1 MGFLVSPG
9 VEVKEIDLTDIIPAQ
24 STSIGGYT
32 GHFRWGPIGEIV
44 TISSEKE
51 LARIFGAPSTENAA
65 LERSFLE
72 AASFL
77 KYSNN
82 LKVVRANAT
91 GSLNAY
97 SSQGNDSP
105 ESAGFTISSITELE
119 TNQAALNAL
128 DAHIVARYAGV
139 LGNSLRVHVV
149 TEANYGDQPAS
160 VKNSLQFKPGT
171 TAWAEALT
179 GEENGTNSPETG
191 VKDELAIV
199 IVDNGGQF
207 SGVKGEILEVHEG
220 LSIARNAKNQFG
232 ESNYWADFVNTNSSL
247 IFGVKDTGTDVELT
261 AVSTAADTNL
271 TWLDT
276 DSNDDSPGVVSRDIY
291 VDLGGGA
298 DATSFTNDVVV
309 TALEL
314 FEDSETTD
322 VNFLFAFEDGA
333 GTTDTKI
340 KTIADQRRDVIGF
353 ISAPLS
359 VKDQTSDD
367 TKKDTITEYFDGI
380 NSSSYIVFDSGP
392 AYVYNKYR
400 DAFAFIQLHGH
411 IAGLCAATDDLTDP
425 WFSPAGLNRGQLRG
439 ITRLAYNPKK
449 ADRDEL
455 YQKRIN
461 PVVTLP
467 GQGTVLFGDK
477 TALTKPSA
485 FDRIN
490 VRRLFITIEKAIATA
505 SKFQLFELNDAFTRS
520 TFRNAIEPFLRDVQ
534 GRRGITDFRV
544 VCDDSNNTQ
553 EVIDGNRFVA
563 DIYIKPT
570 RSINYVTL
578 NFIATRTGASFEELI
593 GR

>member
-24 STSIGGYT
+24 STSIGGYA

-44 TISSEKE
+44 TVSSEKE
-51 LARIFGAPSTENAA
+51 LARIFGAPSTEDAT

-82 LKVVRANAT
+82 LKVVRANAST
-91 GSLNAY
+91 ALNAY
-97 SSQGNDSP
+97 SSQGDDSP
-105 ESAGFTISSITELE
+105 LDSPDLGIEFTISTVSELE
-119 TNQAALNAL
+119 TKQAALNAV
-128 DAHIVARYAGV
+128 DAHVVARYAGV
-139 LGNSLRVHVV
+139 LGNSLRVHIIDSD
-149 TEANYGDQPAS
+149 NYDSQPTSIKGA
-160 VKNSLQFKPGT
+160 LQFKPAT
-171 TAWAEALT
+171 SEWTEDLT
-179 GEENGTNSPETG
+179 GSTTVN
-191 VKDELAIV
+191 DEVSVV

-207 SGVKGEILEVHEG
+207 TGVKGEILEVHEG
-220 LSIARNAKNQFG
+220 LSVGRNAKNQFG
-232 ESNYWADFVNTNSSL
+232 ESNYWVDFVNTNSSL
-247 IFGVKDTGTDVELT
+247 IFGVKDTSTDPLLT
-261 AVSTAADTNL
+261 ADSTSSDTAIG
-271 TWLDT
+271 WLDGV
-276 DSNDDSPGVVSRDIY
+276 SVSSPEVGIY

-298 DATSFTNDVVV
+298 DATSFTNASVV

-314 FEDSETTD
+314 FEDSETVD
-322 VNFLFAFEDGA
+322 VNLLFAFEDSS

-340 KTIADQRRDVIGF
+340 KTIADARRDLVGF
-353 ISAPLS
+353 ISAPLA
-359 VKDQTSDD
+359 VKDLTSDSA
-367 TKKDTITEYFDGI
+367 KKSAITTHFDAI
-380 NSSSYIVFDSGP
+380 SSSSYIVFDSGP

-400 DAFAFIQLHGH
+400 DSFAFIQLHGH
-411 IAGLCAATDDLTDP
+411 VAGLCAATDDLADP

-544 VCDDSNNTQ
+544 VCDDTNNTA

-570 RSINYVTL
+570 RSINFVTL

>member
-24 STSIGGYT
+24 STSIGGYA
-32 GHFRWGPIGEIV
+32 GHFRWGPIGEVV
-44 TISSEKE
+44 TVSSEKE
-51 LARIFGAPSTENAA
+51 LARIFGAPSSEDAT

-72 AASFL
+72 AAAFL

-82 LKVVRANAT
+82 LKVVRANAAT
-91 GSLNAY
+91 ALNSY
-97 SSQGNDSP
+97 SSHGDDSP
-105 ESAGFTISSITELE
+105 ESAGFTISTVTELE
-119 TNQAALNAL
+119 SNQAALNTL
-128 DAHIVARYAGV
+128 GAHVVARYAGV

-149 TEANYGDQPAS
+149 NEENYDSQPAS
-160 VKNSLQFKPGT
+160 VRGSLQFKPGT
-171 TAWAEALT
+171 SDFALDLT
-179 GEENGTNSPETG
+179 GGTAIN
-191 VKDELAIV
+191 DEV
-199 IVDNGGQF
+199 SVVVVDNGGLF

-247 IFGVKDTGTDVELT
+247 IFGVKDTSTDPEIT
-261 AVSTAADTNL
+261 SVSTDLGAIS
-271 TWLDT
+271 WLG
-276 DSNDDSPGVVSRDIY
+276 DDSPGETY
-291 VDLGGGA
+291 VELAGGA
-298 DATSFTNDVVV
+298 DASTYTNATVV

-314 FEDSETTD
+314 LEDSETVE
-322 VNFLFAFEDGA
+322 VNLLFAFEDSG
-333 GTTDTKI
+333 GETDAKI
-340 KTIADQRRDVIGF
+340 KTIADSRKDLVGF
-353 ISAPLS
+353 ISAPLAI
-359 VKDQTSDD
+359 KDLTSDSS
-367 TKKDTITEYFDGI
+367 KKTSITTHFDAI
-380 NSSSYIVFDSGP
+380 SSSSYIVFDSTP

-411 IAGLCAATDDLTDP
+411 IAGLCAATDDAADT

-439 ITRLAYNPKK
+439 VTRLAYNPKK

-505 SKFQLFELNDAFTRS
+505 SKFQLFELNDTFTRS

-544 VCDDSNNTQ
+544 VCDETNNGSA
-553 EVIDGNRFVA
+553 VVDANRFVA
-563 DIYIKPT
+563 DIFIKPT
-570 RSINYVTL
+570 RSINFVTL
-578 NFIATRTGASFEELI
+578 NFVATRTGISFEELI

>member
-24 STSIGGYT
+24 STSIGGYA
-32 GHFRWGPIGEIV
+32 GHFRWGPIGEVV
-44 TISSEKE
+44 TVSSEKE
-51 LARIFGAPSTENAA
+51 LARIFGAPSSEDAT

-72 AASFL
+72 AAAFL

-82 LKVVRANAT
+82 LKVVRANAAT
-91 GSLNAY
+91 ALNSY
-97 SSQGNDSP
+97 SSHGDDSP
-105 ESAGFTISSITELE
+105 ESAGFTISTVTELE
-119 TNQAALNAL
+119 SNQTALNTL
-128 DAHIVARYAGV
+128 GAHVVARYAGV

-149 TEANYGDQPAS
+149 NEENYDSQPAS
-160 VKNSLQFKPGT
+160 VRGSLQFKPGT
-171 TAWAEALT
+171 SDFALDLT
-179 GEENGTNSPETG
+179 GGTAIN
-191 VKDELAIV
+191 DEV
-199 IVDNGGQF
+199 SVVVVDNGGLF
-207 SGVKGEILEVHEG
+207 SGVQGEILEVHEG

-247 IFGVKDTGTDVELT
+247 IFGVKDTSTDPEIT
-261 AVSTAADTNL
+261 SVSTDLGAIS
-271 TWLDT
+271 WLG
-276 DSNDDSPGVVSRDIY
+276 DDSPGETY
-291 VDLGGGA
+291 VELAGGA
-298 DATSFTNDVVV
+298 DASTYTNATVV

-314 FEDSETTD
+314 LEDSETVE
-322 VNFLFAFEDGA
+322 VNLLFAFEDSG
-333 GTTDTKI
+333 GETDTKI
-340 KTIADQRRDVIGF
+340 KTIADSRKDLVGF
-353 ISAPLS
+353 ISAPLAI
-359 VKDQTSDD
+359 KDLTSDSS
-367 TKKDTITEYFDGI
+367 KKTSITTHFDAI
-380 NSSSYIVFDSGP
+380 SSSSYIVFDSTP

-411 IAGLCAATDDLTDP
+411 IAGLCAATDDAADT

-439 ITRLAYNPKK
+439 VTRLAYNPKK

-505 SKFQLFELNDAFTRS
+505 SKFQLFELNDTFTRS

-544 VCDDSNNTQ
+544 VCDETNNGSA
-553 EVIDGNRFVA
+553 VVDANRFVA
-563 DIYIKPT
+563 DIFIKPT
-570 RSINYVTL
+570 RSINFVTL
-578 NFIATRTGASFEELI
+578 NFVATRTGISFEELI

>member
-24 STSIGGYT
+24 STSIGGYA
-32 GHFRWGPIGEIV
+32 GHFRWGPIGEVV
-44 TISSEKE
+44 TVSSEKE
-51 LARIFGAPSTENAA
+51 LARIFGAPSSEDAT

-72 AASFL
+72 AAAFL

-82 LKVVRANAT
+82 LKVVRANAAT
-91 GSLNAY
+91 ALNSY
-97 SSQGNDSP
+97 SSHGDDSP
-105 ESAGFTISSITELE
+105 ESAGFTISTVTELE
-119 TNQAALNAL
+119 SNQAALNTL
-128 DAHIVARYAGV
+128 GAHVVARYAGV

-149 TEANYGDQPAS
+149 NEENYDSQPAS
-160 VKNSLQFKPGT
+160 VRGSLQFKPGT
-171 TAWAEALT
+171 SDFALDLT
-179 GEENGTNSPETG
+179 GGTVIN
-191 VKDELAIV
+191 DEV
-199 IVDNGGQF
+199 SVVVVDNGGLF

-247 IFGVKDTGTDVELT
+247 IFGVKDTSTDPEIT
-261 AVSTAADTNL
+261 SVSTDLGAIS
-271 TWLDT
+271 WLG
-276 DSNDDSPGVVSRDIY
+276 DDSPGETY
-291 VDLGGGA
+291 VELAGGA
-298 DATSFTNDVVV
+298 DASTYTNATVV

-314 FEDSETTD
+314 LEDSETVE
-322 VNFLFAFEDGA
+322 VNLLFAFEDSG
-333 GTTDTKI
+333 GETDAKI
-340 KTIADQRRDVIGF
+340 KTIADSRKDLVGF
-353 ISAPLS
+353 ISAPLA
-359 VKDQTSDD
+359 VKDLTSDSA
-367 TKKDTITEYFDGI
+367 KKSAITTHFDAI
-380 NSSSYIVFDSGP
+380 SSSSYIVFDSGP

-411 IAGLCAATDDLTDP
+411 IAGLCAATDDTNDP
-425 WFSPAGLNRGQLRG
+425 WFSPAGFNRGQLRG
-439 ITRLAYNPKK
+439 VTRLAYNPKK

-505 SKFQLFELNDAFTRS
+505 SKFQLFELNDTFTRS

-544 VCDDSNNTQ
+544 VCDETNNGSA
-553 EVIDGNRFVA
+553 VVDANRFVA
-563 DIYIKPT
+563 DIFIKPT
-570 RSINYVTL
+570 RSINFVTL
-578 NFIATRTGASFEELI
+578 NFVATRTGISFEELI

>member
-24 STSIGGYT
+24 STSIGGYA
-32 GHFRWGPIGEIV
+32 GHFRWGPIGEVV
-44 TISSEKE
+44 TVSSEKE
-51 LARIFGAPSTENAA
+51 LARIFGAPSSEDAT

-72 AASFL
+72 AAAFL

-82 LKVVRANAT
+82 LKVVRANAAT
-91 GSLNAY
+91 ALNSY
-97 SSQGNDSP
+97 SSHGDDSP
-105 ESAGFTISSITELE
+105 ESAGFTISTVTELE
-119 TNQAALNAL
+119 SNQAALNTL
-128 DAHIVARYAGV
+128 GAHVVARYAGV

-149 TEANYGDQPAS
+149 NEENYDSQPAS
-160 VKNSLQFKPGT
+160 VRGSLQFKPGT
-171 TAWAEALT
+171 SDFALDLT
-179 GEENGTNSPETG
+179 GGTAIN
-191 VKDELAIV
+191 DEV
-199 IVDNGGQF
+199 SVVVVDNGGLF
-207 SGVKGEILEVHEG
+207 SGVQGEILEVHEG

-247 IFGVKDTGTDVELT
+247 IFGVKDTSTDPEIT
-261 AVSTAADTNL
+261 SVSTDLGAIS
-271 TWLDT
+271 WLG
-276 DSNDDSPGVVSRDIY
+276 DDSPGETY
-291 VDLGGGA
+291 VELAGGA
-298 DATSFTNDVVV
+298 DASTYTNATVV

-314 FEDSETTD
+314 LEDSETVE
-322 VNFLFAFEDGA
+322 VNLLFAFEDSG
-333 GTTDTKI
+333 GETDAKI
-340 KTIADQRRDVIGF
+340 KTIADSRKDLVGF
-353 ISAPLS
+353 ISAPLA
-359 VKDQTSDD
+359 VKDLTSDSS
-367 TKKDTITEYFDGI
+367 KKTSITTHFDAI
-380 NSSSYIVFDSGP
+380 SSSSYIVFDSTP

-411 IAGLCAATDDLTDP
+411 IAGLCAATDDAADT

-439 ITRLAYNPKK
+439 VTRLAYNPKK

-505 SKFQLFELNDAFTRS
+505 SKFQLFELNDTFTRS

-544 VCDDSNNTQ
+544 VCDETNNGSA
-553 EVIDGNRFVA
+553 VVDANRFVA
-563 DIYIKPT
+563 DIFIKPT
-570 RSINYVTL
+570 RSINFVTL
-578 NFIATRTGASFEELI
+578 NFVATRTGISFEELI

>member
-24 STSIGGYT
+24 STSIGGYA
-32 GHFRWGPIGEIV
+32 GHFRWGPIGEVV
-44 TISSEKE
+44 TVSSEKE
-51 LARIFGAPSTENAA
+51 LARIFGAPSSEDAT

-72 AASFL
+72 AAAFL

-82 LKVVRANAT
+82 LKVVRANAAT
-91 GSLNAY
+91 ALNSY
-97 SSQGNDSP
+97 SSHGDDSP
-105 ESAGFTISSITELE
+105 ESAGFTISTVTELE
-119 TNQAALNAL
+119 SNQAALNTL
-128 DAHIVARYAGV
+128 GAHVVARYAGV

-149 TEANYGDQPAS
+149 NEENYDSQPAS
-160 VKNSLQFKPGT
+160 VRGSLQFKPGT
-171 TAWAEALT
+171 SDFALDLT
-179 GEENGTNSPETG
+179 GGTVIN
-191 VKDELAIV
+191 DEV
-199 IVDNGGQF
+199 SVVVVDNGGLF

-247 IFGVKDTGTDVELT
+247 IFGVKDTSTDPEIT
-261 AVSTAADTNL
+261 SVSTDLGAIS
-271 TWLDT
+271 WLG
-276 DSNDDSPGVVSRDIY
+276 DDSPGETY
-291 VDLGGGA
+291 VELAGGA
-298 DATSFTNDVVV
+298 DASTYTNATVV

-314 FEDSETTD
+314 LEDSETVE
-322 VNFLFAFEDGA
+322 VNLLFAFEDSG
-333 GTTDTKI
+333 GETDAKI
-340 KTIADQRRDVIGF
+340 KTIADSRKDLVGF
-353 ISAPLS
+353 ISAPLAI
-359 VKDQTSDD
+359 KDLTSDSS
-367 TKKDTITEYFDGI
+367 KKTSITTHFDAI
-380 NSSSYIVFDSGP
+380 SSSSYIVFDSTP

-411 IAGLCAATDDLTDP
+411 IAGLCAATDDAADT

-439 ITRLAYNPKK
+439 VTRLAYNPKK

-505 SKFQLFELNDAFTRS
+505 SKFQLFELNDTFTRS

-544 VCDDSNNTQ
+544 VCDETNNGSA
-553 EVIDGNRFVA
+553 VVDANRFVA
-563 DIYIKPT
+563 DIFIKPT
-570 RSINYVTL
+570 RSINFVTL
-578 NFIATRTGASFEELI
+578 NFVATRTGVSFEELI

>member
-24 STSIGGYT
+24 STSIGGYA
-32 GHFRWGPIGEIV
+32 GHFRWGPIGEVV
-44 TISSEKE
+44 TVSSEKE
-51 LARIFGAPSTENAA
+51 LARIFGAPSSEDAT

-72 AASFL
+72 AAAFL

-82 LKVVRANAT
+82 LKVVRANAAT
-91 GSLNAY
+91 ALNSY
-97 SSQGNDSP
+97 SSHGDDSP
-105 ESAGFTISSITELE
+105 ESAGFTISTVTELE
-119 TNQAALNAL
+119 SNQAALNTL
-128 DAHIVARYAGV
+128 GAHVVARYAGV

-149 TEANYGDQPAS
+149 NEENYDSQPAS
-160 VKNSLQFKPGT
+160 VRGSLQFKPGT
-171 TAWAEALT
+171 SDFALDLT
-179 GEENGTNSPETG
+179 GGTAIN
-191 VKDELAIV
+191 DEV
-199 IVDNGGQF
+199 SVVVVDNGGLF
-207 SGVKGEILEVHEG
+207 SGVQGEILEVHEG

-247 IFGVKDTGTDVELT
+247 IFGVKDTSTDPEIT
-261 AVSTAADTNL
+261 SVSTDLGAIS
-271 TWLDT
+271 WLG
-276 DSNDDSPGVVSRDIY
+276 DDSPGETY
-291 VDLGGGA
+291 VELAGGA
-298 DATSFTNDVVV
+298 DASTYTNATVV

-314 FEDSETTD
+314 LEDSETVE
-322 VNFLFAFEDGA
+322 VNLLFAFEDSG
-333 GTTDTKI
+333 GETDAKI
-340 KTIADQRRDVIGF
+340 KTIADSRKDLVGF
-353 ISAPLS
+353 ISAPLAI
-359 VKDQTSDD
+359 KDLTSDSS
-367 TKKDTITEYFDGI
+367 KKTSITTHFDAI
-380 NSSSYIVFDSGP
+380 SSSSYIVFDSGP

-411 IAGLCAATDDLTDP
+411 IAGLCAATDDTNDP
-425 WFSPAGLNRGQLRG
+425 WFSPAGFNRGQLRG
-439 ITRLAYNPKK
+439 VTRLAYNPKK

-505 SKFQLFELNDAFTRS
+505 SKFQLFELNDTFTRS

-544 VCDDSNNTQ
+544 VCDETNNGSA
-553 EVIDGNRFVA
+553 VVDANRFVA
-563 DIYIKPT
+563 DIFIKPT
-570 RSINYVTL
+570 RSINFVTL
-578 NFIATRTGASFEELI
+578 NFVATRTGISFEELI

>member
-24 STSIGGYT
+24 STSIGGYA
-32 GHFRWGPIGEIV
+32 GHFRWGPIGEVV
-44 TISSEKE
+44 TVSSEKE
-51 LARIFGAPSTENAA
+51 LARIFGAPSSEDAT

-72 AASFL
+72 AAAFL

-82 LKVVRANAT
+82 LKVVRANAAT
-91 GSLNAY
+91 ALNSY
-97 SSQGNDSP
+97 SSHGDDSP
-105 ESAGFTISSITELE
+105 ESAGFTISTVTELE
-119 TNQAALNAL
+119 SNQAALNTL
-128 DAHIVARYAGV
+128 GAHVVARYAGV

-149 TEANYGDQPAS
+149 NEENYDSQPAS
-160 VKNSLQFKPGT
+160 VRGSLQFKPGT
-171 TAWAEALT
+171 SDFALDLT
-179 GEENGTNSPETG
+179 GGTVIN
-191 VKDELAIV
+191 DEV
-199 IVDNGGQF
+199 SVVVVDNGGLF

-247 IFGVKDTGTDVELT
+247 IFGVKDTSTDPEIT
-261 AVSTAADTNL
+261 SVSTDLGAIS
-271 TWLDT
+271 WLG
-276 DSNDDSPGVVSRDIY
+276 DDSPGETY
-291 VDLGGGA
+291 VELAGGA
-298 DATSFTNDVVV
+298 DASTYTNATVV

-314 FEDSETTD
+314 LEDSETVE
-322 VNFLFAFEDGA
+322 VNLLFAFEDSG
-333 GTTDTKI
+333 GETDAKI
-340 KTIADQRRDVIGF
+340 KTIADSRKDLVGF
-353 ISAPLS
+353 ISAPLAI
-359 VKDQTSDD
+359 KDLTSDSS
-367 TKKDTITEYFDGI
+367 KKTSITTHFDAI
-380 NSSSYIVFDSGP
+380 SSSSYIVFDSTP

-411 IAGLCAATDDLTDP
+411 IAGLCAATDDAADT

-439 ITRLAYNPKK
+439 VTRLAYNPKK

-505 SKFQLFELNDAFTRS
+505 SKFQLFELNDTFTRS

-544 VCDDSNNTQ
+544 VCDETNNGSA
-553 EVIDGNRFVA
+553 VVDANRFVA
-563 DIYIKPT
+563 DIFIKPT
-570 RSINYVTL
+570 RSINFVTL
-578 NFIATRTGASFEELI
+578 NFVATRTGISFEELI

>member
-24 STSIGGYT
+24 STSIGGYA
-32 GHFRWGPIGEIV
+32 GHFRWGPIGEVV
-44 TISSEKE
+44 TVSSEKE
-51 LARIFGAPSTENAA
+51 LARIFGAPSSEDAT

-72 AASFL
+72 AAAFL

-82 LKVVRANAT
+82 LKVVRANAAT
-91 GSLNAY
+91 ALNSY
-97 SSQGNDSP
+97 SSHGDDSP
-105 ESAGFTISSITELE
+105 ESAGFTISTVTELE
-119 TNQAALNAL
+119 SNQAALNTL
-128 DAHIVARYAGV
+128 GAHVVARYAGV

-149 TEANYGDQPAS
+149 NEENYDSQPAS
-160 VKNSLQFKPGT
+160 VRGSLQFKPGT
-171 TAWAEALT
+171 SDFALDLT
-179 GEENGTNSPETG
+179 GGTVIN
-191 VKDELAIV
+191 DEV
-199 IVDNGGQF
+199 SVVVVDNGGLF

-247 IFGVKDTGTDVELT
+247 IFGVKDTSTDPEIT
-261 AVSTAADTNL
+261 SVSTDLGAIS
-271 TWLDT
+271 WLG
-276 DSNDDSPGVVSRDIY
+276 DDSPGETY
-291 VDLGGGA
+291 VELAGGA
-298 DATSFTNDVVV
+298 DASTYTNATVV
-309 TALEL
+309 TALGL
-314 FEDSETTD
+314 LEDSETVE
-322 VNFLFAFEDGA
+322 VNLLFAFEDSG
-333 GTTDTKI
+333 GETDAKI
-340 KTIADQRRDVIGF
+340 KTIADSRKDLVGF
-353 ISAPLS
+353 ISAPLAI
-359 VKDQTSDD
+359 KDLTSDSS
-367 TKKDTITEYFDGI
+367 KKTSITTHFDAI
-380 NSSSYIVFDSGP
+380 SSSSYIVFDSTP

-411 IAGLCAATDDLTDP
+411 IAGLCAATDDAADT

-439 ITRLAYNPKK
+439 VTRLAYNPKK

-505 SKFQLFELNDAFTRS
+505 SKFQLFELNDTFTRS

-544 VCDDSNNTQ
+544 VCDETNNGSA
-553 EVIDGNRFVA
+553 VVDANRFVA
-563 DIYIKPT
+563 DIFIKPT
-570 RSINYVTL
+570 RSINFVTL
-578 NFIATRTGASFEELI
+578 NFVATRTGISFEELI

>member
-24 STSIGGYT
+24 STSIGGYA
-32 GHFRWGPIGEIV
+32 GHFRWGPIGEVITV
-44 TISSEKE
+44 SSEKE
-51 LARIFGAPSTENAA
+51 LARIFGAPSTEDAT

-72 AASFL
+72 AAAFL

-82 LKVVRANAT
+82 LKVVRANAAT
-91 GSLNAY
+91 ALNSY
-97 SSQGNDSP
+97 SSHGDDSP
-105 ESAGFTISSITELE
+105 ESAGFTISTVTELE
-119 TNQAALNAL
+119 TNQAALNTL
-128 DAHIVARYAGV
+128 GAHVVARCAGA

-149 TEANYGDQPAS
+149 NEENYDSQPAS
-160 VKNSLQFKPGT
+160 VRGSLQFKPGT
-171 TAWAEALT
+171 SDFALDLT
-179 GEENGTNSPETG
+179 GGTAIN
-191 VKDELAIV
+191 DEVSIV
-199 IVDNGGQF
+199 VVDNGGLF
-207 SGVKGEILEVHEG
+207 SGIQGEILEVHEG

-247 IFGVKDTGTDVELT
+247 IFGVKDTSTDPEIT
-261 AVSTAADTNL
+261 SVSTDLGAIS
-271 TWLDT
+271 WLG
-276 DSNDDSPGVVSRDIY
+276 DDSPGETY
-291 VDLGGGA
+291 VDLAGGA
-298 DATSFTNDVVV
+298 DASSFTNATVV

-314 FEDSETTD
+314 FEDSETIEI
-322 VNFLFAFEDGA
+322 NLLFAFEDSGGESDA
-333 GTTDTKI
+333 KV
-340 KTIADQRRDVIGF
+340 KTIADSRKDLVGF
-353 ISAPLS
+353 ISAPLA
-359 VKDQTSDD
+359 VKDLTSDAS
-367 TKKDTITEYFDGI
+367 KKSAITTHFDAI
-380 NSSSYIVFDSGP
+380 SSSSYIVFDSTP

-411 IAGLCAATDDLTDP
+411 IAGLCAATDDVADT
-425 WFSPAGLNRGQLRG
+425 WFSPAGFNRGQLRG
-439 ITRLAYNPKK
+439 VTRLAYNPKK

-461 PVVTLP
+461 PVVTIP

-505 SKFQLFELNDAFTRS
+505 SKFQLFELNDTFTRS

-544 VCDDSNNTQ
+544 VCDESNNGSA
-553 EVIDGNRFVA
+553 VVDANRFVA
-563 DIYIKPT
+563 DIFIKPT
-570 RSINYVTL
+570 RSINFVTL
-578 NFIATRTGASFEELI
+578 NFVATRTGISFEELI

>member
-24 STSIGGYT
+24 STSIGGYA
-32 GHFRWGPIGEIV
+32 GHFRWGPIGEVV
-44 TISSEKE
+44 TVSSEKE
-51 LARIFGAPSTENAA
+51 LARIFGAPSSEDAT

-72 AASFL
+72 AAAFL

-82 LKVVRANAT
+82 LKVVRANAAT
-91 GSLNAY
+91 ALNSY
-97 SSQGNDSP
+97 SSHGDDSP
-105 ESAGFTISSITELE
+105 ESAGFTISTVTELE
-119 TNQAALNAL
+119 SNQAALNTL
-128 DAHIVARYAGV
+128 GAHVVARYAGV

-149 TEANYGDQPAS
+149 NEENYDSQPAS
-160 VKNSLQFKPGT
+160 VRGSLQFKPGT
-171 TAWAEALT
+171 SDFALDLT
-179 GEENGTNSPETG
+179 GGTVIN
-191 VKDELAIV
+191 DEV
-199 IVDNGGQF
+199 SVVVVDNGGLF

-247 IFGVKDTGTDVELT
+247 IFGVKDTSTDPEIT
-261 AVSTAADTNL
+261 SVSTDLGAIS
-271 TWLDT
+271 WLG
-276 DSNDDSPGVVSRDIY
+276 DDSPGETY
-291 VDLGGGA
+291 VELAGGA
-298 DATSFTNDVVV
+298 DASTYTNATVV

-314 FEDSETTD
+314 LEDSETVE
-322 VNFLFAFEDGA
+322 VNLLFAFEDSG
-333 GTTDTKI
+333 GETDAKI
-340 KTIADQRRDVIGF
+340 KTIADSRKDLVGF
-353 ISAPLS
+353 ISAPLA
-359 VKDQTSDD
+359 VKDLTSDSS
-367 TKKDTITEYFDGI
+367 KKTSITTHFDAI
-380 NSSSYIVFDSGP
+380 SSSSYIVFDSTP

-411 IAGLCAATDDLTDP
+411 IAGLCAATDDAADT

-439 ITRLAYNPKK
+439 VTRLAYNPKK

-505 SKFQLFELNDAFTRS
+505 SKFQLFELNDTFTRS

-544 VCDDSNNTQ
+544 VCDETNNGSA
-553 EVIDGNRFVA
+553 VVDANRFVA
-563 DIYIKPT
+563 DIFIKPT
-570 RSINYVTL
+570 RSINFVTL
-578 NFIATRTGASFEELI
+578 NFVATRTGISFEELI

>member
-24 STSIGGYT
+24 STSIGGYA
-32 GHFRWGPIGEIV
+32 GHFRWGPIGEVV
-44 TISSEKE
+44 TVSSEKE
-51 LARIFGAPSTENAA
+51 LARIFGAPSSEDAT

-72 AASFL
+72 AAAFL

-82 LKVVRANAT
+82 LKVVRANAAT
-91 GSLNAY
+91 ALNSY
-97 SSQGNDSP
+97 SSHGDDSP
-105 ESAGFTISSITELE
+105 ESAGFTISTVTELE
-119 TNQAALNAL
+119 SNQAALNTL
-128 DAHIVARYAGV
+128 GAHVVARYAGV

-149 TEANYGDQPAS
+149 NEENYDSQPAS
-160 VKNSLQFKPGT
+160 VRGSLQFKPGT
-171 TAWAEALT
+171 SDFALDLT
-179 GEENGTNSPETG
+179 GGTAIN
-191 VKDELAIV
+191 DEV
-199 IVDNGGQF
+199 SVVVVDNGGLF
-207 SGVKGEILEVHEG
+207 SGVQGEILEVHEG

-247 IFGVKDTGTDVELT
+247 IFGVKDTSTDPEIT
-261 AVSTAADTNL
+261 SVSTDLGAIS
-271 TWLDT
+271 WLG
-276 DSNDDSPGVVSRDIY
+276 DDSPGETY
-291 VDLGGGA
+291 VELAGGA
-298 DATSFTNDVVV
+298 DASTYTNATVV

-314 FEDSETTD
+314 LEDSETVE
-322 VNFLFAFEDGA
+322 VNLLFAFEDSG
-333 GTTDTKI
+333 GETDAKI
-340 KTIADQRRDVIGF
+340 KTIADSRKDLVGF
-353 ISAPLS
+353 ISAPLA
-359 VKDQTSDD
+359 VKDLTSDSS
-367 TKKDTITEYFDGI
+367 KKAAITTHFDAI
-380 NSSSYIVFDSGP
+380 SSSSYIVFDSTP

-411 IAGLCAATDDLTDP
+411 IAGLCAATDDAADT

-439 ITRLAYNPKK
+439 VTRLAYNPKK

-505 SKFQLFELNDAFTRS
+505 SKFQLFELNDTFTRS

-544 VCDDSNNTQ
+544 VCDETNNGSA
-553 EVIDGNRFVA
+553 VVDANRFVA
-563 DIYIKPT
+563 DIFIKPT
-570 RSINYVTL
+570 RSINFVTL
-578 NFIATRTGASFEELI
+578 NFVATRTGISFEELI

>member
-24 STSIGGYT
+24 STSIGGYA
-32 GHFRWGPIGEIV
+32 GHFRWGPIGEVV
-44 TISSEKE
+44 TVSSEKE
-51 LARIFGAPSTENAA
+51 LARIFGAPSSEDAT

-72 AASFL
+72 AAAFL

-82 LKVVRANAT
+82 LKVVRANAAT
-91 GSLNAY
+91 ALNSY
-97 SSQGNDSP
+97 SSHGDDSP
-105 ESAGFTISSITELE
+105 ESAGFTISTVTELE
-119 TNQAALNAL
+119 SNQTALNTL
-128 DAHIVARYAGV
+128 GAHVVARYAGV

-149 TEANYGDQPAS
+149 NEENYDSQPAS
-160 VKNSLQFKPGT
+160 VRGSLQFKPGT
-171 TAWAEALT
+171 SDFALDLT
-179 GEENGTNSPETG
+179 GGTAIN
-191 VKDELAIV
+191 DEV
-199 IVDNGGQF
+199 SVVVVDNGGLF
-207 SGVKGEILEVHEG
+207 SGVQGEILEVHEG

-247 IFGVKDTGTDVELT
+247 IFGVKDTSTDPEIT
-261 AVSTAADTNL
+261 SVSTDLGAIS
-271 TWLDT
+271 WLG
-276 DSNDDSPGVVSRDIY
+276 DDSPGETY
-291 VDLGGGA
+291 VELAGGA
-298 DATSFTNDVVV
+298 DASTYTNATVV

-314 FEDSETTD
+314 LEDSETVE
-322 VNFLFAFEDGA
+322 VNLLFAFEDSG
-333 GTTDTKI
+333 GETDTKI
-340 KTIADQRRDVIGF
+340 KTIADSRKDLVGF
-353 ISAPLS
+353 ISAPLA
-359 VKDQTSDD
+359 VKDLTSDSS
-367 TKKDTITEYFDGI
+367 KKTSITTHFDAI
-380 NSSSYIVFDSGP
+380 SSSSYIVFDSTP

-411 IAGLCAATDDLTDP
+411 IAGLCAATDDAADT

-439 ITRLAYNPKK
+439 VTRLAYNPKK

-505 SKFQLFELNDAFTRS
+505 SKFQLFELNDTFTRS

-544 VCDDSNNTQ
+544 VCDETNNGSA
-553 EVIDGNRFVA
+553 VVDANRFVA
-563 DIYIKPT
+563 DIFIKPT
-570 RSINYVTL
+570 RSINFVTL
-578 NFIATRTGASFEELI
+578 NFVATRTGISFEELI

>member
-24 STSIGGYT
+24 STSIGGYA
-32 GHFRWGPIGEIV
+32 GHFRWGPIGEVV
-44 TISSEKE
+44 TVSSEKE
-51 LARIFGAPSTENAA
+51 LARIFGAPSSEDAT

-72 AASFL
+72 AAAFL

-82 LKVVRANAT
+82 LKVVRANAAT
-91 GSLNAY
+91 ALNSY
-97 SSQGNDSP
+97 SSHGDDSP
-105 ESAGFTISSITELE
+105 ESAGFTISTVTELE
-119 TNQAALNAL
+119 SNQTALNTL
-128 DAHIVARYAGV
+128 GAHVVARYAGV

-149 TEANYGDQPAS
+149 NEENYDSQPAS
-160 VKNSLQFKPGT
+160 VRGSLQFKPGT
-171 TAWAEALT
+171 SDFALDLT
-179 GEENGTNSPETG
+179 GGTAIN
-191 VKDELAIV
+191 DEV
-199 IVDNGGQF
+199 SVVVVDNGGLF
-207 SGVKGEILEVHEG
+207 SGVQGEILEVHEG

-247 IFGVKDTGTDVELT
+247 IFGVKDTSTDPEIT
-261 AVSTAADTNL
+261 SVSTDLGAIS
-271 TWLDT
+271 WLG
-276 DSNDDSPGVVSRDIY
+276 DDSPGETY
-291 VDLGGGA
+291 VELAGGA
-298 DATSFTNDVVV
+298 DASTYTNATVV

-314 FEDSETTD
+314 LEDSETVE
-322 VNFLFAFEDGA
+322 VNLLFAFEDSG
-333 GTTDTKI
+333 GETDAKI
-340 KTIADQRRDVIGF
+340 KTIADSRKDLVGF
-353 ISAPLS
+353 ISAPLAI
-359 VKDQTSDD
+359 KDLTSDSS
-367 TKKDTITEYFDGI
+367 KKTSITTHFDAI
-380 NSSSYIVFDSGP
+380 SSSSYIVFDSTP

-411 IAGLCAATDDLTDP
+411 IAGLCAATDDAADT

-439 ITRLAYNPKK
+439 VTRLAYNPKK

-505 SKFQLFELNDAFTRS
+505 SKFQLFELNDTFTRS

-544 VCDDSNNTQ
+544 VCDETNNGSA
-553 EVIDGNRFVA
+553 VVDANRFVA
-563 DIYIKPT
+563 DIFIKPT
-570 RSINYVTL
+570 RSINFVTL
-578 NFIATRTGASFEELI
+578 NFVATRTGISFEELI

>member
-24 STSIGGYT
+24 STSIGGYA
-32 GHFRWGPIGEIV
+32 GHFRWGPIGEVITV
-44 TISSEKE
+44 SSEKE
-51 LARIFGAPSTENAA
+51 LARIFGAPSTEDAT

-72 AASFL
+72 AAAFL

-82 LKVVRANAT
+82 LKVVRANAAT
-91 GSLNAY
+91 ALNSY
-97 SSQGNDSP
+97 SSHGDDSP
-105 ESAGFTISSITELE
+105 ESAGFTISTVTELE
-119 TNQAALNAL
+119 TNQAALNTL
-128 DAHIVARYAGV
+128 GAHVVARCAGA

-149 TEANYGDQPAS
+149 NEENYDSQPAS
-160 VKNSLQFKPGT
+160 VRGSLQFKPGT
-171 TAWAEALT
+171 SDFALDLT
-179 GEENGTNSPETG
+179 GGTAIN
-191 VKDELAIV
+191 DEVSIV
-199 IVDNGGQF
+199 VVDNGGLF
-207 SGVKGEILEVHEG
+207 SGIQGEILEVHEG

-247 IFGVKDTGTDVELT
+247 IFGVKDTSTDPEIT
-261 AVSTAADTNL
+261 SVSTDLGAIS
-271 TWLDT
+271 WLG
-276 DSNDDSPGVVSRDIY
+276 DDSPGETY
-291 VDLGGGA
+291 VDLAGGA
-298 DATSFTNDVVV
+298 DASSFTNATVV

-314 FEDSETTD
+314 FEDSETIEI
-322 VNFLFAFEDGA
+322 NLLFAFEDSGGESDA
-333 GTTDTKI
+333 KV
-340 KTIADQRRDVIGF
+340 KTIADSRKDLVGF
-353 ISAPLS
+353 ISAPLA
-359 VKDQTSDD
+359 VKDLTSDSA
-367 TKKDTITEYFDGI
+367 KKSAITTHFDAI
-380 NSSSYIVFDSGP
+380 SSSSYIVFDSTP

-411 IAGLCAATDDLTDP
+411 IAGLCAATDDVADT
-425 WFSPAGLNRGQLRG
+425 WFSPAGFNRGQLRG
-439 ITRLAYNPKK
+439 VTRLAYNPKK

-461 PVVTLP
+461 PVVTIP

-505 SKFQLFELNDAFTRS
+505 SKFQLFELNDTFTRS

-544 VCDDSNNTQ
+544 VCDESNNGSA
-553 EVIDGNRFVA
+553 VVDANRFVA
-563 DIYIKPT
+563 DIFIKPT
-570 RSINYVTL
+570 RSINFVTL
-578 NFIATRTGASFEELI
+578 NFVATRTGISFEELI

>member
-9 VEVKEIDLTDIIPAQ
+9 VEVKETDLTDIIPAQ

-44 TISSEKE
+44 TVSSEKE

-82 LKVVRANAT
+82 LKVVRANAAT
-91 GSLNAY
+91 ALNSY
-97 SSQGNDSP
+97 SSQGDDSP

-119 TNQAALNAL
+119 TNQAALNVL

-149 TEANYGDQPAS
+149 NATNYDDQPAS
-160 VKNSLQFKPGT
+160 IRGVLQFKPAT
-171 TAWAEALT
+171 SLWAEELT
-179 GEENGTNSPETG
+179 GITTVN
-191 VKDELAIV
+191 DEVAIV
-199 IVDNGGQF
+199 IVDNGAQF
-207 SGVKGEILEVHEG
+207 TGVTGEILEVHEG

-247 IFGVKDTGTDVELT
+247 IFGVKDTSTDPLI
-261 AVSTAADTNL
+261 TAASTDL
-271 TWLDT
+271 GAIAWLG
-276 DSNDDSPGVVSRDIY
+276 DDSPGETYLS
-291 VDLGGGA
+291 LSGGA
-298 DATSFTNDVVV
+298 DAATFTNSTVV

-314 FEDSETTD
+314 FEDSETVD
-322 VNFLFAFEDGA
+322 VNFLFAFEDNT

-340 KTIADQRRDVIGF
+340 KTIADARKDLIGF
-353 ISAPLS
+353 ISAPLA
-359 VKDQTSDD
+359 VKDQTSDA
-367 TKKDTITEYFDGI
+367 TKKSTITTHFDAI
-380 NSSSYIVFDSGP
+380 SSSSYIVFDSGP
-392 AYVYNKYR
+392 GYTYNKYR

-411 IAGLCAATDDLTDP
+411 IAGLCASTDNATDP

-490 VRRLFITIEKAIATA
+490 VRRLFITIEKAISTA

-544 VCDDSNNTQ
+544 VCDESNNTS

-570 RSINYVTL
+570 RSINFVTL